1 MEKRKGLSIM
11 NNMLFLSKVGKKY
24 IEEIQN
30 IAPNFNVI
38 SKGDVEDISKYIEDV
53 EVLVCFDG
61 DAQKELIDSAKS
73 LRWIHLLSAGAD
85 AMPFELLKQRNIILT
100 NSKGV
105 HKYQISEQVVG
116 YMLLFERGLNYFIRK
131 QINKEWDKSV
141 RVSELYGKTVC
152 ILGVGS
158 IGEEITRIA
167 REFGM
172 KTVGVRK
179 SGKISPFIDEMYT
192 DENMISAVS
201 NADYVICALPLTD
214 DTYHLLDAEFFK
226 SMKSDSVFI
235 NIGRGSVVDEVS
247 LIDALRQKTI
257 RGAAL
262 DVFENEPLTKDSPL
276 WDMENVIITPHT
288 AGISP
293 RYMERA
299 VQILKHNLK
308 AYMGN
313 GDYINVIDLK
323 KQY

>member
-1 MEKRKGLSIM
+1 MK
-11 NNMLFLSKVGKKY
+11 NMLFLSKVGKNY
-24 IEEIQN
+24 IEEIQS

-38 SKGDVEDISKYIEDV
+38 SKDDVEDISKHVDEV

-61 DAQKELIDSAKS
+61 DVQKELIEKAKS

-85 AMPFELLKQRNIILT
+85 AMPFDMLKQRNIILT

-105 HKYQISEQVVG
+105 HKYQISEQVLG

-131 QINKEWDKSV
+131 QINREWDKSV

-158 IGEEITRIA
+158 IGEEIARIA

-192 DENMISAVS
+192 DENMLSAVS

-214 DTYHLLDAEFFK
+214 DTYHLWMLSF
-226 SMKSDSVFI
+226 
-235 NIGRGSVVDEVS
+235 
-247 LIDALRQKTI
+247 LR
-257 RGAAL
+257 A
-262 DVFENEPLTKDSPL
+262 
-276 WDMENVIITPHT
+276 
-288 AGISP
+288 
-293 RYMERA
+293 
-299 VQILKHNLK
+299 
-308 AYMGN
+308 
-313 GDYINVIDLK
+313 
-323 KQY
+323 

>member
-1 MEKRKGLSIM
+1 MENRKEQNDM
-11 NNMLFLSKVGKKY
+11 KNMLFLSKISKKY
-24 IEEIQN
+24 IEEIQS

-38 SKGDVEDISKYIEDV
+38 SKDDVKDISEYIEDV

-61 DAQKELIDSAKS
+61 DAQKELIDNAKS

-85 AMPFELLKQRNIILT
+85 AMPFDLLKQRNIILT

-105 HKYQISEQVVG
+105 HKYQISEQVLG

-158 IGEEITRIA
+158 IGEEIARIA

-172 KTVGVRK
+172 KTVGVRRT
-179 SGKISPFIDEMYT
+179 GKASPFIDEMYT
-192 DENMISAVS
+192 DENMLFAVL

-226 SMKSDSVFI
+226 SMKSDAVFI
-235 NIGRGSVVDEVS
+235 NIGRGSVVDEAS

-262 DVFENEPLTKDSPL
+262 DVFENEPLSKESPL
-276 WDMENVIITPHT
+276 WDMENVVITPHT

-293 RYMERA
+293 RYMERGI
-299 VQILKHNLK
+299 QILKHNLK
-308 AYMGN
+308 AYMGD
-313 GDYINVIDLK
+313 GDYVNVIDLE